1 MESKMQKILFATSE
15 AHPLIKTGGLAD
27 VASSLPRALLKR
39 GHDIKILLPAYASV
53 LLKAKEVGVK
63 KVAELSLSGQTIRL
77 LQTRLPGSRVT
88 VILVDIPQFSERE
101 GNPYCGPDGS
111 DWSDNHWRFF
121 VFAKAAETIALNQA
135 GLDWQPDI
143 VHCNDWQTGLIPAL
157 LAQAEQRPA
166 TVFTIHNL
174 AYRGLFSYQVFAE
187 LGLPNDYWH
196 HEKLEFYGQMS
207 FIKGGLAFADAI
219 TTVSESYAR
228 EIQTPEFGC
237 GLDGLLSSRTSDLS
251 GVLNGIDIDEWN
263 PGSDKFIVQN
273 YNRRTINHKVK
284 NKTTLQAQLGL
295 PVDKSVPM
303 IGFIGRLVEQKGVD
317 LILNQMNQLLTQ
329 NCQVV
334 ILGSG
339 FASYEQALKDIALQ
353 HPHKVSVTLGYNE
366 AFAHQIEAS
375 ADLFLMPSIFEPC
388 GLNQMYSLRYG
399 TLPIVNAVGGLRDTV
414 IEKSFDDIGTDGNG
428 FVFHEATA
436 EELHLAIKR
445 ALTCYQQPEIWKKM
459 QQNAMSQDFSWE
471 QSAQQ
476 YQKIYEEIVSKS
488 ETRNLG
494 LGKSI

>member
-1 MESKMQKILFATSE
+1 MQKILFATSE

-39 GHDIKILLPAYASV
+39 GHDVKILLPAYASV
-53 LLKAKEVGVK
+53 LLNAKEIGVK
-63 KVAELSLSGQTIRL
+63 KISELNIVGQSITL
-77 LQTRLPGSRVT
+77 WLTRLPGSRVA

-101 GNPYCGPDGS
+101 GNPYCGPDGN

-121 VFAKAAETIALNQA
+121 VFAKVAETIALNQA
-135 GLDWQPDI
+135 NVDWQPDI

-157 LAQAEQRPA
+157 LAQHEQKPA

-196 HEKLEFYGQMS
+196 HEKLEFYGQIS

-219 TTVSESYAR
+219 TTVSKSYAQ

-237 GLDGLLSSRTSDLS
+237 GLDGVLRSRAKDLS
-251 GVLNGIDIDEWN
+251 GVLNGIDMDEWN
-263 PGSDKFIVQN
+263 PGSDKLINYN
-273 YNRRTINHKVK
+273 YNRRTVNQKVK
-284 NKTTLQAQLGL
+284 NKTALQEQLGL
-295 PVDKSVPM
+295 PVNESVPLL
-303 IGFIGRLVEQKGVD
+303 GFIGRLVEQKGID
-317 LILNQMNQLLTQ
+317 LILNQMNQLLTLD
-329 NCQVV
+329 CQVV

-339 FASYEQALKDIALQ
+339 FASYEQALKNIAEQ
-353 HPHKVSVTLGYNE
+353 HPQKVSVTLGYNE
-366 AFAHQIEAS
+366 SFAHQIEAG
-375 ADLFLMPSIFEPC
+375 ADLFLMPSMFEPC

-414 IEKSFDDIGTDGNG
+414 IEKTVDDIGNDGNG

-436 EELHLAIKR
+436 EELHLTIKR
-445 ALTCYQQPEIWKKM
+445 ALACYQQPEVWKKM
-459 QQNAMSQDFSWE
+459 QQNAMCQDFSWE
-471 QSAQQ
+471 KSAAR
-476 YQKIYEEIVSKS
+476 YEEIYASLLN
-488 ETRNLG
+488 T
-494 LGKSI
+494 

>member
-1 MESKMQKILFATSE
+1 MQKILFATSE

-39 GHDIKILLPAYASV
+39 GHDVKILLPAYASV
-53 LLKAKEVGVK
+53 LAKAKEVGVK
-63 KVAELSLSGQTIRL
+63 KIGELVISGQSITL
-77 LQTRLPGSRVT
+77 LQTRLPGSRVA

-101 GNPYCGPDGS
+101 GNPYCGPDGN

-121 VFAKAAETIALNQA
+121 VFAKAAEAIALNHA
-135 GLDWQPDI
+135 NLNWQPDI

-157 LAQAEQRPA
+157 LAQTTTKPA

-174 AYRGLFSYQVFAE
+174 AYRGLFSYQAFAE
-187 LGLPNDYWH
+187 LGLPSDYWH

-207 FIKGGLAFADAI
+207 FMKGGLAFADAI
-219 TTVSESYAR
+219 TTVSQSYAQ

-237 GLDGLLSSRTSDLS
+237 GLDGVLRARTKDLS
-251 GVLNGIDIDEWN
+251 GVLNGIDMDEWN
-263 PGSDKFIVQN
+263 PGSDKLIAHN
-273 YNRRTINHKVK
+273 YNRRTVNQKVK
-284 NKTTLQAQLGL
+284 NKLTLQEQLGL
-295 PVDKSVPM
+295 PVNETIPVL
-303 IGFIGRLVEQKGVD
+303 GFIGRLVEQKGID
-317 LILNQMNQLLTQ
+317 LILNQMSQLLTQ

-339 FASYEQALKDIALQ
+339 FATYEQALKNIAAQ
-353 HPHKVSVTLGYNE
+353 HPTKMSVTIGYNE

-375 ADLFLMPSIFEPC
+375 ADLFLMPSMFEPC

-414 IEKSFDDIGTDGNG
+414 MEKPIDDIGTDGNG
-428 FVFHEATA
+428 FVFHVATA

-445 ALTCYQQPEIWKKM
+445 ALATYQQPEVWKKL

-471 QSAQQ
+471 KSAER
-476 YQKIYEEIVSKS
+476 YEEIYSSIVKS
-488 ETRNLG
+488 V
-494 LGKSI
+494 

>member
-1 MESKMQKILFATSE
+1 MHKILFATSE

-53 LLKAKEVGVK
+53 MVKAKEAGVK
-63 KVAELSLSGQTIRL
+63 KISELAISGQTINL

-101 GNPYCGPDGS
+101 GNPYCGPDGG

-121 VFAKAAETIALNQA
+121 VFAKAAEAISLNQA
-135 GLDWQPDI
+135 NLDWQPDI

-157 LAQAEQRPA
+157 LAQHHQKPA
-166 TVFTIHNL
+166 SVFTIHNL

-207 FIKGGLAFADAI
+207 FIKGGLAFANAI
-219 TTVSESYAR
+219 TTVSQSYAQ
-228 EIQTPEFGC
+228 EIQTSEFGC
-237 GLDGLLSSRTSDLS
+237 GLDGVLQARSKDLY
-251 GVLNGIDIDEWN
+251 GVLNGIDMDEWN
-263 PGSDKFIVQN
+263 PGSDKLIAQN
-273 YNRRTINHKVK
+273 YNRRTINQKAK
-284 NKTTLQAQLGL
+284 NKLALQEQLGL
-295 PVDKSVPM
+295 PVSESIPM
-303 IGFIGRLVEQKGVD
+303 LGFIGRLVEQKGVD
-317 LILNQMNQLLTQ
+317 LILNQMSQLLTH

-339 FASYEQALKDIALQ
+339 FASYEQSLKNIAQ
-353 HPHKVSVTLGYNE
+353 QYPDKVSVTLGYNE

-414 IEKSFDDIGTDGNG
+414 FEKPFDDIGSNGNG
-428 FVFHEATA
+428 FVFHKATP

-445 ALTCYQQPEIWKKM
+445 ALVCYQHPDVWRKL

-471 QSAQQ
+471 KSAAL
-476 YQKIYEEIVSKS
+476 YETIYD
-488 ETRNLG
+488 
-494 LGKSI
+494 SIG

>member
-39 GHDIKILLPAYASV
+39 GHDVRILLPAYASV
-53 LLKAKEVGVK
+53 IVKAKEAGVK
-63 KVAELSLSGQTIRL
+63 KIAELTISGLTINL

-121 VFAKAAETIALNQA
+121 VFAKAAEAIALNQA
-135 GLDWQPDI
+135 NLAWQPTI

-157 LAQAEQRPA
+157 LAQHEIKPA
-166 TVFTIHNL
+166 SVFTIHNL

-219 TTVSESYAR
+219 TTVSQSYAQ

-237 GLDGLLSSRTSDLS
+237 GLDGVLRARSKDLS
-251 GVLNGIDIDEWN
+251 GVLNGIDMDEWN
-263 PGSDKFIVQN
+263 PGSDKLIAQN
-273 YNRRTINHKVK
+273 YNRRTVAHKVK

-303 IGFIGRLVEQKGVD
+303 IGFVGRLVEQKGVD

-329 NCQVV
+329 DCQIV

-339 FASYEQALKDIALQ
+339 FASYEQALKNIALQ

-366 AFAHQIEAS
+366 TFAHQIEAS

-414 IEKSFDDIGTDGNG
+414 FEKPFDDIGSDGNG
-428 FVFHEATA
+428 FVFHIATA

-445 ALTCYQQPEIWKKM
+445 ALSCYQKPDVWKKM

-471 QSAQQ
+471 KSAAL
-476 YQKIYEEIVSKS
+476 YEKIYE
-488 ETRNLG
+488 
-494 LGKSI
+494 SIQ

>member
-1 MESKMQKILFATSE
+1 MQKILFATSE

-39 GHDIKILLPAYASV
+39 GHDVKILLPAYASV
-53 LLKAKEVGVK
+53 LVKAKEVGVK
-63 KVAELSLSGQTIRL
+63 KVAQLSLSGQTISL

-121 VFAKAAETIALNQA
+121 VFAKAAEAIALNQA
-135 GLDWQPDI
+135 DLDWQPDV

-157 LAQAEQRPA
+157 LAKAEKKPA
-166 TVFTIHNL
+166 TIFTIHNM

-207 FIKGGLAFADAI
+207 FLKGGLAFADAI
-219 TTVSESYAR
+219 TTVSKSYAE

-237 GLDGLLSSRTSDLS
+237 GLDGVLRARVGDLS
-251 GVLNGIDIDEWN
+251 GVLNGIDMDEWN
-263 PGSDKFIVQN
+263 PGSDKLIVQN

-295 PVDKSVPM
+295 PVDKSAPM

-329 NCQVV
+329 DCQVV

-339 FASYEQALKDIALQ
+339 FASYEQALKNIALQ

-428 FVFHEATA
+428 FVFYKPTA

-445 ALTCYQQPEIWKKM
+445 ALACYQQPEVWKKM

-471 QSAQQ
+471 KSAER
-476 YQKIYEEIVSKS
+476 YEEIYS
-488 ETRNLG
+488 
-494 LGKSI
+494 SIVKGI

>member
-1 MESKMQKILFATSE
+1 MHKILFATSE

-39 GHDIKILLPAYASV
+39 GHDVKILLPAYASV
-53 LLKAKEVGVK
+53 MLKAKEVGAK
-63 KVAELSLSGQTIRL
+63 KIAELNISGQTIIL

-88 VILVDIPQFSERE
+88 VLLVDIPQFSERE

-121 VFAKAAETIALNQA
+121 VFAKAAEAIALNQA
-135 GLDWQPDI
+135 NLNWQPDI

-157 LAQAEQRPA
+157 LAQHQQKPA
-166 TVFTIHNL
+166 SVFTIHNL
-174 AYRGLFSYQVFAE
+174 AYRGLFSYQVFSE

-219 TTVSESYAR
+219 TTVSQSYAN

-237 GLDGLLSSRTSDLS
+237 GLDGVLRARAQDLS
-251 GVLNGIDIDEWN
+251 GVLNGIEMDEWN
-263 PGSDKFIVQN
+263 PGSDKLITHN
-273 YNRRTINHKVK
+273 YNRRTLNQKVK
-284 NKTTLQAQLGL
+284 NKTALQEKLGL
-295 PVDKSVPM
+295 PVNESIPLL
-303 IGFIGRLVEQKGVD
+303 GFIGRLVEQKGID
-317 LILNQMNQLLTQ
+317 LILNQCSQLLTQ
-329 NCQVV
+329 DCQLV

-339 FASYEQALKDIALQ
+339 FASYEQALKNIAQQ

-375 ADLFLMPSIFEPC
+375 ADIFLMPSMFEPC

-399 TLPIVNAVGGLRDTV
+399 TLPVVNAVGGLRDTV
-414 IEKSFDDIGTDGNG
+414 VERPVDDLGTEGNG
-428 FVFHEATA
+428 FVFHTPTA

-445 ALTCYQQPEIWKKM
+445 ALACYQQPDVWKKM
-459 QQNAMSQDFSWE
+459 QHNAMSQDFSWE
-471 QSAQQ
+471 KSAEK
-476 YQKIYEEIVSKS
+476 YEGIY
-488 ETRNLG
+488 L
-494 LGKSI
+494 SITAG